1 MADILDLIG
10 NTPVIRIQKLNP
22 NPRVTLYAKL
32 EGFNPGGSV
41 KDRICKYMIEKAE
54 ESGELTKDKTIL
66 EPTSGN
72 TGIGLAMIGA
82 VKGYRVKIL
91 MPETMSVERRKILK
105 SYGAEIILTPGDLG
119 MNGAID
125 EAQKYAGDPEYFLPD
140 QFSNPNN
147 VLAHYET
154 TGEEIIEQV
163 GQVDVFVTGIG
174 TTGTL
179 MGAGRK
185 LKEANPAVKII
196 GVEPFQKSKIQGL
209 RNLLD
214 FVPPIYDAE
223 MLDEK
228 VNVSD
233 EEAFN
238 LARRLIRE
246 EGISAGISSGAAMFE
261 AIRQATRL
269 NEGAVVVILPDG
281 ADKYL
286 STELFQ
292 E

>member
-1 MADILDLIG
+1 MANVLDLIG
-10 NTPVIRIQKLNP
+10 NTPVVKIQKLNP
-22 NPRVTLYAKL
+22 NLRVTLYAKL

-54 ESGELTKDKTIL
+54 ESGELTKAKTIL

-91 MPETMSVERRKILK
+91 MPETMSVERRKILQ

-119 MNGAID
+119 MNGAIE
-125 EAQKYAGDPEYFLPD
+125 EAQKYAGDRGYFLPN
-140 QFSNPNN
+140 QFANPNN

-154 TGEEIIEQV
+154 TGQEILEQIGHV
-163 GQVDVFVTGIG
+163 SIFVTGIG

-179 MGAGRK
+179 MGAGRR
-185 LKEANPAVKII
+185 LREADPAVKIV

-214 FVPPIYDAE
+214 FVPPIFDVN
-223 MLDEK
+223 MMDEK

-233 EEAFN
+233 DEAFS

-246 EGISAGISSGAAMFE
+246 EGISAGISSSFP
-261 AIRQATRL
+261 TVPT
-269 NEGAVVVILPDG
+269 N
-281 ADKYL
+281 
-286 STELFQ
+286 T
-292 E
+292 